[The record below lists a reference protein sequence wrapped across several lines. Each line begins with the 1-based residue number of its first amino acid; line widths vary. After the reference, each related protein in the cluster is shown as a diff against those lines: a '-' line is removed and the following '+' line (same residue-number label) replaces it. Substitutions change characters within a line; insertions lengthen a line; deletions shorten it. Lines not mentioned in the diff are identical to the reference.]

1 MAQQND
7 TQSIVVGMD
16 GSRFGREALR
26 WALDEGARRNC
37 AVRAVMVAHVAP
49 VAAAG
54 RPTTVGMGTALGGLP
69 GQDHLRRLEE
79 TVAAVLGAHDDP
91 RLNAELVYGSPPE
104 ALSAASRDAQ
114 LLVLGS
120 HGHGQLFEA
129 VLGSVSQYCVRH
141 ASCPVV
147 VIPGRL
153 AEPAE
158 PVSHAAPPA
167 EPQPLSYGPGPLL

>member
-1 MAQQND
+1 MTQQNEAPP
-7 TQSIVVGMD
+7 IVVGVD

-37 AVRAVMVAHVAP
+37 PVRAVMVAHVAP

-54 RPTTVGMGTALGGLP
+54 RPTTLGMGTALAGPP

-79 TVAAVLGAHDDP
+79 TVKAVLGEHDDP
-91 RLNAELVYGSPPE
+91 RLTAELVQGSPPE
-104 ALSAASRDAQ
+104 ALCAASRDAQ

-129 VLGSVSQYCVRH
+129 VLGSVSGYCVRH

-153 AEPAE
+153 VERAES
-158 PVSHAAPPA
+158 VSHAASPA
-167 EPQPLSYGPGPLL
+167 RPEPLSYGIGPLL